1 MNDIVVMDG
10 ESLRRMDE
18 NGYLHVS
25 ESALTKE
32 QVAPYRGD
40 EIPGWQKLGLD
51 PDRVYQV
58 YRPAEELKKAVE
70 TFNGLP
76 ILLRHKEDSAW
87 NPQKAL
93 RVGTTGTS
101 AVFDGRYI
109 KNALVFHDA
118 EAIDLIESGKQKE
131 LSPGY
136 RYTPLLQAGVFEGQ
150 PYDIIMINPRGNH
163 MALVKEGRS
172 GPDVVVA
179 DSALFGTIKGGLMQV
194 KALAKAVAARLR
206 GNPKLAQDGDVD
218 KVEALL
224 TEAVAELAAEEGGT
238 PKEPAVELDGQ
249 DDPSQGS
256 QPPAAA
262 PASGRE
268 QAKDEDMTAKL
279 ATLLAPLLEGKTEV
293 AGKAVQDWLAELAAA
308 LATPA
313 ATDEGGAAGEANKEI
328 AKDAKLKGNIGTLTV
343 RLDGT
348 TLRNGGLRPPQSP
361 PGRAGQSPAA
371 SLAQDAAMIAGNL
384 ERDLAARYRAKE
396 QAAQDIKP
404 LVGEVSAMAF
414 DSADAIYAYAVERMG
429 LKPANYPGAAL
440 KGIVAGLVDA
450 RRSQVLTSSG
460 KGGLAQD
467 AMGGKSGPLGD
478 LDLSRFT
485 VNS

>member
-1 MNDIVVMDG
+1 MDCIVMDSQ
-10 ESLRRMDE
+10 SLRHRDE

-25 ESALTKE
+25 ESPLTKE

-40 EIPGWQKLGLD
+40 EIPGWEKLGLD

-58 YRPAEELKKAVE
+58 YRPAIELEKAAK

-76 ILLRHKEDSAW
+76 ILIRHQEDSAW

-93 RVGTTGTS
+93 RVGATGTN
-101 AVFDGRYI
+101 ALFDGRYI

-118 EAIDLIESGKQKE
+118 EAIDLVESGKQKE
-131 LSPGY
+131 ISAGY
-136 RYTPLLQAGVFEGQ
+136 RYTPVIKAGVFEGQ
-150 PYDIIMINPRGNH
+150 PYDIIMASPRGNH
-163 MALVKEGRS
+163 VAIVKEGRA

-224 TEAVAELAAEEGGT
+224 TEAVAELAAEEGGAAPAGGT
-238 PKEPAVELDGQ
+238 PKDPAIELDGQ
-249 DDPSQGS
+249 DDP
-256 QPPAAA
+256 PAAA
-262 PASGRE
+262 AAASAQE
-268 QAKDEDMTAKL
+268 PAKDEDMTAKL
-279 ATLLAPLLEGKTEV
+279 ATLLAPLLKGKTEV
-293 AGKAVQDWLAELAAA
+293 AGKAVQEWLAELAAA
-308 LATPA
+308 LAVPA
-313 ATDEGGAAGEANKEI
+313 ATDEGGPAGEGNKDM
-328 AKDAKLKGNIGTLTV
+328 AKDAKLKKASTGVGTLTV
-343 RLDGT
+343 RLDG
-348 TLRNGGLRPPQSP
+348 S
-361 PGRAGQSPAA
+361 
-371 SLAQDAAMIAGNL
+371 SLAKDAAMLAGNL

-404 LVGEVSAMAF
+404 LVGDVSAMAF
-414 DSADAIYAYAVERMG
+414 DSAEAIYAYAVDRMG
-429 LKPANYPGAAL
+429 LKSSGYPGAAL

-450 RRSQVLTSSG
+450 RRSQVLTASG
-460 KGGLAQD
+460 MGGTGGLAQD
-467 AMGGKSGPLGD
+467 GKAGPLGD

-485 VNS
+485 VSG

>member
-1 MNDIVVMDG
+1 MDCVVMDAQ
-10 ESLRRMDE
+10 SLRRMDE

-93 RVGTTGTS
+93 RVGATGTS
-101 AVFDGRYI
+101 AVFDGTYI

-179 DSALFGTIKGGLMQV
+179 DSAFVSTIKGGLMQV

-238 PKEPAVELDGQ
+238 PKEPTIELDGQ
-249 DDPSQGS
+249 DDP
-256 QPPAAA
+256 PAAPAAA
-262 PASGRE
+262 PASPGE

-308 LATPA
+308 LATPT
-313 ATDEGGAAGEANKEI
+313 ATDEGGAAGEANKEM

-343 RLDGT
+343 RL
-348 TLRNGGLRPPQSP
+348 NGK
-361 PGRAGQSPAA
+361 

-414 DSADAIYAYAVERMG
+414 DSAEAIYAYAVERMG
-429 LKPANYPGAAL
+429 LKPASYPGAAL
-440 KGIVAGLVDA
+440 KGIVSGLVDA
-450 RRSQVLTSSG
+450 RKSQVLTSSG
-460 KGGLAQD
+460 MGGLAQD
-467 AMGGKSGPLGD
+467 AMGGKGGPLGD

>member
-1 MNDIVVMDG
+1 MMDCIVMDAQ
-10 ESLRRMDE
+10 SLRRMDE

-25 ESALTKE
+25 ESPLTKE

-40 EIPGWQKLGLD
+40 EIPGWKKLGLD

-58 YRPAEELKKAVE
+58 YRPAIELEKAVE

-76 ILLRHKEDSAW
+76 ILIRHQEDSAW

-93 RVGTTGTS
+93 RVGTTGTN

-118 EAIDLIESGKQKE
+118 EAIELIESGKQKE
-131 LSPGY
+131 ISAGY
-136 RYTPLLQAGVFEGQ
+136 RYTPVVQSGVFEGQ
-150 PYDIIMINPRGNH
+150 PYDIIMTSPRGNH
-163 MALVKEGRS
+163 VAIVKEGRA
-172 GPDVVVA
+172 GPDVVVS

-238 PKEPAVELDGQ
+238 PPAGGTPKDPAIELDGQ
-249 DDPSQGS
+249 DDP
-256 QPPAAA
+256 PAAA
-262 PASGRE
+262 SAASAQE
-268 QAKDEDMTAKL
+268 PAKDEDMTAKL

-293 AGKAVQDWLAELAAA
+293 AGKAVQEWLAELAAA
-308 LATPA
+308 LAAPA
-313 ATDEGGAAGEANKEI
+313 ATDEGGAASANGEGNKDM
-328 AKDAKLKGNIGTLTV
+328 AKDAKLKKASSSVGTLTV
-343 RLDGT
+343 RLDG
-348 TLRNGGLRPPQSP
+348 S
-361 PGRAGQSPAA
+361 
-371 SLAQDAAMIAGNL
+371 SLAKDAAMIAGNL

-414 DSADAIYAYAVERMG
+414 DSAEAIYAYAVDRMG
-429 LKPANYPGAAL
+429 LKSAGYPGAAL

-450 RRSQVLTSSG
+450 RRSQVLATSG
-460 KGGLAQD
+460 MGGLAQD
-467 AMGGKSGPLGD
+467 GKGGAASATGPLGD

-485 VNS
+485 VSG